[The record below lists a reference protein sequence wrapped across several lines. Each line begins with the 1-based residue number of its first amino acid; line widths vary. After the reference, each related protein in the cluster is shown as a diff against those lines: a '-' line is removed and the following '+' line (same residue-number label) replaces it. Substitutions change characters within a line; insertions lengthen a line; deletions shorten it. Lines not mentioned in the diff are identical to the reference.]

1 MNKLSRR
8 SFLKGTGIA
17 TGVAIIG
24 ASPLS
29 AAAATEESPQ
39 LVTSTSPLPK
49 EPLVAYVSDVKKSEV
64 TVLVGTDEF
73 TYRDSAL
80 AKRLLK
86 AARRHGHGEGEV
98 A

>member
-1 MNKLSRR
+1 MDKLSRR

-24 ASPLS
+24 ASPLG
-29 AAAATEESPQ
+29 AAAADEPPQ
-39 LVTSTSPLPK
+39 LVTGTSPLPK

-64 TVLVGTDEF
+64 TVLVGSDEF
-73 TYRDSAL
+73 TYRDPAL
-80 AKRLLK
+80 TKRLLK
-86 AARRHGHGEGEV
+86 TARRHGRGAGEV

>member
-1 MNKLSRR
+1 MDKLSRR

-24 ASPLS
+24 ASPLG

-39 LVTSTSPLPK
+39 LVKGTSPLPK
-49 EPLVAYVSDVKKSEV
+49 EPLVAYVSDAKKHVV

-73 TYRDSAL
+73 TFRDPAL
-80 AKRLLK
+80 VKRLLK
-86 AARRHGHGEGEV
+86 VVR
-98 A
+98 